1 MFKTAI
7 QFIRYDKP
15 KSIGALAGVVISI
28 FLVGQQ
34 AGIFIFLTN
43 AMKSLVANNADYI
56 WVVDSKTDNA
66 NQLARLDMRVGR
78 EIASLP
84 SVDRV
89 YPVVIA
95 AGAAQFADGTTS
107 GMTIIG
113 SQAPD
118 FVGGPWGIDSAR
130 KVDMIPEGAI
140 ITEFFDQKT
149 YGGVAIGEY
158 FELNGNKVYN
168 AGFTRGVRGF
178 GGAPYVFTTIER
190 ARALGNYPTDK
201 ASLFLVKSKPGIDP
215 KQVIAEING
224 TFPVVRAWDAQAL
237 ANSTVSKVLSSS
249 GIALSVGSLIIF
261 AVLSGFI
268 IIGLTLYSAAI
279 DRLKDYGTLKAIGAT
294 NGYITRLILT
304 QAFLISLVGFLLG
317 RGLVEGF
324 RLGVA
329 NAGTIFEFPVD
340 MQVGFFLLTLFIAL
354 GGSLFAIR
362 RINSLEPAQ
371 VFRG

>member
-1 MFKTAI
+1 MLKTAI
-7 QFIRYDKP
+7 QFILYDKP
-15 KSIGALAGVVISI
+15 KSIGVLAGVVISI

-43 AMKSLVANNADYI
+43 AMKSIVANNNGYI

-66 NQLARLDMRVGR
+66 NQLAKLDLRIGR
-78 EIASLP
+78 QIASLP
-84 SVDRV
+84 SVEEV

-95 AGAAQFADGTTS
+95 AGAAQFDDGTTA
-107 GMTIIG
+107 GMTIVG

-118 FVGGPWGIDSAR
+118 FIGGPWGIDSTR
-130 KVDMIPEGAI
+130 KIDMIPEGAI
-140 ITEFFDQKT
+140 ITEFFDRKT
-149 YGGVAIGEY
+149 YGDVEQGEY

-190 ARALGNYPTDK
+190 ARALGNFSTDK
-201 ASLFLVKSKPGIDP
+201 ASLFLVKWKPGAGKLP
-215 KQVIAEING
+215 TIAQINS
-224 TFPVVRAWDAQAL
+224 TFPSIRAWDPDAL
-237 ANSTVSKVLSSS
+237 AQSTVSKVLSSS
-249 GIALSVGSLIIF
+249 GIALSVGSLIVF

-279 DRLKDYGTLKAIGAT
+279 DRIKDYGTLKAIGAT

-304 QAFLISLVGFLLG
+304 QAFLISLVGFLIG
-317 RGLVEGF
+317 RGLTEGF
-324 RLGVA
+324 RLGVGK
-329 NAGTIFEFPVD
+329 AGTIFAFPAILEL
-340 MQVGFFLLTLFIAL
+340 GFFLLTMLIAL
-354 GGSLFAIR
+354 GGCLFAIR